1 MSKAFC
7 EGAHYRTKLENKT
20 LANVTIGG
28 PIMSGSS
35 ASYWCKFHELRYQ
48 QLPLRI
54 SGRREIIG
62 SAMAENVGLVFL

>member
-1 MSKAFC
+1 MSKGFC
-7 EGAHYRTKLENKT
+7 EGAHYRTKLVKEW
-20 LANVTIGG
+20 GG
-28 PIMSGSS
+28 QWSS

-48 QLPLRI
+48 QLPLGI